1 MTFVLWGLFVV
12 LGLIALGYW
21 RWMVWVEQSEPGAS
35 REASRE
41 TSGGPSAGGAAERE
55 DEP

>member
-1 MTFVLWGLFVV
+1 MTFVFWGLFVV